1 MTEVASRT
9 VASVAEALGLTVA
22 GGENHL
28 AVPVTGAQV
37 CDLLSFVISHGRQG
51 HLWITIQTHP
61 NIIAAASL
69 AGLSAIIIASGFEP
83 EDETIDRADE
93 QGIALLTSKDSAYTL
108 AGRIFELGLR

>member
-1 MTEVASRT
+1 MSEAASMT

-22 GGENHL
+22 AGEDHL

-61 NIIAAASL
+61 NIIAAAAL
-69 AGLSAIIIASGFEP
+69 AGLSAILIASGFEP

-93 QGIALLTSKDSAYTL
+93 QGIALLTSKQSAFTL
-108 AGRIFELGLR
+108 AGEVFKLGLR